1 MDFSENKNILE
12 KYKRF
17 LSENIRGKIRVN
29 EPRIIYKRKLKSKK
43 LVMRNTNNMIKKT
56 KIK

>member
-17 LSENIRGKIRVN
+17 LSENIRGKVKVN

-43 LVMRNTNNMIKKT
+43 LVMKNTNNMIKKT

>member
-17 LSENIRGKIRVN
+17 LLENIRGKAKVN

-43 LVMRNTNNMIKKT
+43 LVMRSTNNMIKKT

>member
-17 LSENIRGKIRVN
+17 LSENIRGKVKVN